1 LTSAQRSS
9 PIKLSLAKQGILLV
23 VVFLLYEIG
32 FIGSLGWLL
41 SQAEAD
47 AEKQEFKRQLNE
59 KTDRLMLIGYDRG
72 DSVGRYSRIMESGAT
87 DAKAVASNEIPDLV
101 AWLKRAL
108 AGDSRASA
116 LMNKIE
122 REISICLP
130 VTEDIEHNKPD
141 ATPESKQQWARQR
154 EKIQPV
160 VSQLLLDVRELN
172 RLTKISQSDDLSDDR
187 HRRELTESVL
197 LFGMLINVIAVF
209 AIAFLFVN
217 RITSRL
223 DIMTDNTVRLK
234 GSLELRP
241 PVGGDDELSV
251 LDEVFHETADA
262 LRQEMILLKAGEERI
277 RSLIENVP
285 VGIVLLDT
293 AGTIELVNNSI
304 ESMLNYSSH
313 QLLGKRLARLFVP
326 GQPVVDG
333 APHSPQSQ
341 AAFKNSI
348 EVMAVNRD
356 GEPVPVD
363 FMMSEVQLE
372 GESKTLAMLVDAT
385 EKHKFRKMRQN
396 FVFMVRSELK
406 DPLERIS
413 SFLSRFAGGSL
424 GEISEQG
431 VNTTRAMQQNIER
444 LILLL
449 NDLFDLEKLESGT
462 IDIAP
467 SEVSLASVFSKSID
481 AVAMFAEKHKVK
493 LVSSDVEVTV
503 YADAN
508 RLVQVLVNLLSNA
521 IKFSP
526 ENGVVSLV
534 VQRSDSDLEI
544 GVKDQGPG
552 IPRAQA
558 EAIFEAYR
566 QVEGQD
572 IKKGGTGL
580 GLTICKS
587 IVEAHGG
594 RIGVTSEV
602 GKGSV
607 FWFKI
612 PLTRG
617 LQP

>member
-1 LTSAQRSS
+1 L
-9 PIKLSLAKQGILLV
+9 KLSLAKQGILLV

-47 AEKQEFKRQLNE
+47 SERQEFKRQLNE

-87 DAKAVASNEIPDLV
+87 DAKAVSINEIPDLV
-101 AWLKRAL
+101 GWLKHAL
-108 AGDSRASA
+108 ASDPKASA
-116 LMNKIE
+116 LMEKIE
-122 REISICLP
+122 REIAICVP
-130 VTEDIEHNKPD
+130 VTEDIQHNRPD
-141 ATPESKQQWARQR
+141 ATPESKQQWERQR
-154 EKIQPV
+154 EKVQPI

-172 RLTKISQSDDLSDDR
+172 RITRISQTDDLSYDR
-187 HRRELTESVL
+187 HKRELTESVL
-197 LFGMLINVIAVF
+197 MFGMFINVLAVL

-223 DIMTDNTVRLK
+223 DILTDNTVRLK
-234 GSLELRP
+234 EGRELRP
-241 PVGGDDELSV
+241 TLGGTDELSV
-251 LDEVFHETADA
+251 LDAIFHETAEA
-262 LRQEMILLKAGEERI
+262 LRQEMVLLKAGEERI
-277 RSLIENVP
+277 RALIEKVP

-293 AGTIELVNNSI
+293 SGAIELVNDCI
-304 ESMLNYSSH
+304 ESTFNYSSH
-313 QLLGKRLARLFVP
+313 QLLGKRLSRLFVS
-326 GQPVVDG
+326 GQAVIDG

-341 AAFKNSI
+341 NAFKHSV
-348 EVMAVNRD
+348 EVMAMDRD
-356 GEPVPVD
+356 GAQIPID

-372 GESKTLAMLVDAT
+372 GDSKTLAMLVDAT
-385 EKHKFRKMRQN
+385 EKHKFRKMRQD

-406 DPLERIS
+406 EPLERVS
-413 SFLSRFAGGSL
+413 SFLARFGSGSL

-431 VNTTRAMQQNIER
+431 SSTTRAMQQNIER
-444 LILLL
+444 LIVLL

-467 SEVSLASVFSKSID
+467 SEVSLASILARSID
-481 AVAMFAEKHKVK
+481 SVSMFAEKHKVK
-493 LVSSDVEVTV
+493 LATSDVEMIV
-503 YADAN
+503 YADGN

-526 ENGVVSLV
+526 QNGAVSLV
-534 VQRSDSDLEI
+534 VSSLDGELEI

-552 IPRAQA
+552 IPPAQA
-558 EAIFEAYR
+558 DAIFEAYR

-587 IVEAHGG
+587 IIEAHGG

-612 PLTRG
+612 PLMRG
-617 LQP
+617 AQS